1 MSTLILTQ
9 KEKNFL
15 LEFIEMVTNQG
26 SITVHTESSCWFGS
40 GGSDDGGCSDCTAH
54 CASDCFNTCTGAC
67 GDGCHV
73 DCWGSCEGTCSGQCP
88 ESCGGTCSGGDY
100 NINRGW

>member
-40 GGSDDGGCSDCTAH
+40 GGSDDGGCSDCTDH
-54 CASDCFNTCTGAC
+54 CANDCTACCTDAC
-67 GDGCHV
+67 KVMCGY
-73 DCWGSCEGTCSGQCP
+73 DCTHSCESNCNENG
-88 ESCGGTCSGGDY
+88 CGGCCETSATLSSTEKE
-100 NINRGW
+100 

>member
-54 CASDCFNTCTGAC
+54 CASNCY
-67 GDGCHV
+67 DGCR
-73 DCWGSCEGTCSGQCP
+73 GSCQGGCDNDGCTRTCGQSCYTSCEYTCDGTCDN
-88 ESCGGTCSGGDY
+88 TAK
-100 NINRGW
+100 W